1 MRTPRAAGLLA
12 AAALLL
18 AACSG
23 PADKAAPVADRP
35 DPTPSASSSPP
46 APEVTP
52 ADAAAP
58 LRPGEQFRT
67 LTVPGG
73 PYLPAAPSGGHDD
86 YHCFLLDPHLTT
98 DRYVTGS
105 DVLPGNAAVV
115 HHAILFTVPP
125 GQVADAEAHDAQT
138 PGRGWTCFGGTA
150 LPNRTT
156 TALSA
161 LDSAPWLAAWAPG
174 GGESVFG
181 PGTGK
186 LLEKGSRV
194 ILQVHYN
201 LREGSS
207 PDSTAVRLR
216 LAPADAHLKAL
227 KTMLLVAP
235 VELPCPPGETGVLC
249 DRSRAIADLTARFGP
264 NSGRTVAGLQ
274 LLCGGSFT
282 DPRAGNTQ
290 HCDRRVGQDM
300 TVRAVAGHMHLL
312 GRSISVTLDPGRA
325 ARAHA
330 ARPAGLGLR
339 QPGRDPAEAAGPG
352 ASRRH
357 AAGHLHPR
365 RDAARH
371 AARARGRA
379 AALRHVGRGHLGRD
393 VPRHRHV
400 HRQLTDQ
407 WRVPAGF
414 QAAQNLLP

>member
-1 MRTPRAAGLLA
+1 M
-12 AAALLL
+12 
-18 AACSG
+18 
-23 PADKAAPVADRP
+23 
-35 DPTPSASSSPP
+35 
-46 APEVTP
+46 
-52 ADAAAP
+52 
-58 LRPGEQFRT
+58 
-67 LTVPGG
+67 PGG
-73 PYLPAAPSGGHDD
+73 SYLPAAPSGGHDD
-86 YHCFLLDPHLTT
+86 YHCFLLDPHLAT

-125 GQVADAEAHDAQT
+125 DQVADAEAHDAQT
-138 PGRGWTCFGGTA
+138 AGRGWTCFGGTA

-181 PGTGK
+181 RGTGK

-216 LAPADAHLKAL
+216 LAPAGAKLKAL

-235 VELPCPPGETGVLC
+235 VELPCPPGETGLLC
-249 DRSRAIADLTARFGP
+249 DRSRAITDLTARFGP

-282 DPRAGNTQ
+282 NPRAGNTQ
-290 HCDRRVGQDM
+290 HCDRRVGEDM

-312 GRSISVTLDPGRA
+312 GRSISVTLDPGGPRERTLLDRPVWDFDNQGA
-325 ARAHA
+325 TPLK
-330 ARPAGLGLR
+330 RPARVRAGDTLRVTCTHDATLRDMLPELEDEQPRYVTWGEGTSDEMCLGIVMYT
-339 QPGRDPAEAAGPG
+339 
-352 ASRRH
+352 
-357 AAGHLHPR
+357 
-365 RDAARH
+365 DA
-371 AARARGRA
+371 
-379 AALRHVGRGHLGRD
+379 
-393 VPRHRHV
+393 
-400 HRQLTDQ
+400 
-407 WRVPAGF
+407 
-414 QAAQNLLP
+414 

>member
-1 MRTPRAAGLLA
+1 VLA

-23 PADKAAPVADRP
+23 PADTAAPVVDRP
-35 DPTPSASSSPP
+35 APSPSAPSSPS
-46 APEVTP
+46 AVVTR
-52 ADAAAP
+52 ADPAAP
-58 LRPGEQFRT
+58 LRPGERFRT
-67 LTVPGG
+67 LRVPGG
-73 PYLPAAPSGGHDD
+73 PYLPAAPSGGRDD
-86 YHCFLLDPHLTT
+86 YHCFLLDPHLAS

-125 GQVADAEAHDAQT
+125 DQVVDAEAHDAQT
-138 PGRGWTCFGGTA
+138 AGRGWTCFGGTA

-181 PGTGK
+181 RGTGK

-216 LAPADAHLKAL
+216 LAPAGAQLKAL

-235 VELPCPPGETGVLC
+235 VELPCPRGETYLLC
-249 DRSRAIADLTARFGP
+249 DRSRAITDLTARFGP

-282 DPRAGNTQ
+282 NPPAGNTQ
-290 HCDRRVGQDM
+290 HCDRRVGQDL
-300 TVRAVAGHMHLL
+300 TVQAVAGHMHLL
-312 GRSISVTLDPGRA
+312 GRSISVTLDPGGPRERTLLDRPVWDFDDQGA
-325 ARAHA
+325 TPLR
-330 ARPAGLGLR
+330 RPAPVRAGDMLRVTCTHDATLRSMLPELEDERPRYVTWGEGTSDEMCLGIVMYT
-339 QPGRDPAEAAGPG
+339 
-352 ASRRH
+352 
-357 AAGHLHPR
+357 
-365 RDAARH
+365 DA
-371 AARARGRA
+371 
-379 AALRHVGRGHLGRD
+379 
-393 VPRHRHV
+393 
-400 HRQLTDQ
+400 
-407 WRVPAGF
+407 
-414 QAAQNLLP
+414 

>member
-1 MRTPRAAGLLA
+1 VLA

-23 PADKAAPVADRP
+23 SGAGTADPVADSP
-35 DPTPSASSSPP
+35 APSSS
-46 APEVTP
+46 APSSPTTAVTP

-86 YHCFLLDPHLTT
+86 YHCFLLDPHLAT

-125 GQVADAEAHDAQT
+125 DQVADAEAHDAQT
-138 PGRGWTCFGGTA
+138 AGRGWTCFGGTA

-181 PGTGK
+181 RGTGK

-216 LAPADAHLKAL
+216 LAPAGAHLKSL

-235 VELPCPPGETGVLC
+235 VELPCPPGETGLLC

-282 DPRAGNTQ
+282 NPRAGNTQ
-290 HCDRRVGQDM
+290 HCDRRVGEDM

-312 GRSISVTLDPGRA
+312 GRSISVTLDPGG
-325 ARAHA
+325 ARERTLLDRPVWDFDNQGATPLK
-330 ARPAGLGLR
+330 RPARVRAGETLRVTCTHDATLRSMLPELEDEQPRYVTWGEGTSDEMCLGIVMYT
-339 QPGRDPAEAAGPG
+339 
-352 ASRRH
+352 
-357 AAGHLHPR
+357 
-365 RDAARH
+365 DA
-371 AARARGRA
+371 
-379 AALRHVGRGHLGRD
+379 
-393 VPRHRHV
+393 
-400 HRQLTDQ
+400 
-407 WRVPAGF
+407 
-414 QAAQNLLP
+414 

>member
-1 MRTPRAAGLLA
+1 VLA
-12 AAALLL
+12 AVALLL

-23 PADKAAPVADRP
+23 PGADSASRVAGKA
-35 DPTPSASSSPP
+35 TPSSSPP
-46 APEVTP
+46 SSPAVAVTP

-86 YHCFLLDPHLTT
+86 YHCFLLDPQLAT

-105 DVLPGNAAVV
+105 DVLPGNPAVV

-125 GQVADAEAHDAQT
+125 DQVADAEAHDAQT
-138 PGRGWTCFGGTA
+138 AGRGWTCFGGIA

-181 PGTGK
+181 RGTGK
-186 LLEKGSRV
+186 LLAKGSRV

-216 LAPADAHLKAL
+216 LAPAGAHLKAL

-235 VELPCPPGETGVLC
+235 VELPCPPEETGLLC
-249 DRSRAIADLTARFGP
+249 DRSRAITDLTVRFGP

-274 LLCGGSFT
+274 LLCGGSFIN
-282 DPRAGNTQ
+282 PRAGNTQ

-312 GRSISVTLDPGRA
+312 GRSISVTLDPGGPRERTLLDRPVWDFDNQGATPLKRA
-325 ARAHA
+325 ARV
-330 ARPAGLGLR
+330 RAGDTLRVTCTHDPTLRNMLPELEDEQPRYVTWGEGTSDEMCLGIVMYT
-339 QPGRDPAEAAGPG
+339 
-352 ASRRH
+352 
-357 AAGHLHPR
+357 
-365 RDAARH
+365 DA
-371 AARARGRA
+371 
-379 AALRHVGRGHLGRD
+379 
-393 VPRHRHV
+393 
-400 HRQLTDQ
+400 
-407 WRVPAGF
+407 
-414 QAAQNLLP
+414 

>member
-1 MRTPRAAGLLA
+1 MLT
-12 AAALLL
+12 AAALML

-23 PADKAAPVADRP
+23 PGEDTAAPGADRP
-35 DPTPSASSSPP
+35 SPSSS
-46 APEVTP
+46 APSSATPVVTP

-73 PYLPAAPSGGHDD
+73 PYLPAAPTGGLDD
-86 YHCFLLDPHLTT
+86 YHCFLLDPHLAA

-105 DVLPGNAAVV
+105 DVLPGNVAVV

-125 GQVADAEAHDAQT
+125 DQVADAEAHDAQT

-181 PGTGK
+181 RGTGK
-186 LLEKGSRV
+186 LLASGSRV

-201 LREGSS
+201 LREGSA

-216 LAPADAHLKAL
+216 LAPKGAHLQAL

-235 VELPCPPGETGVLC
+235 VELPCAPGETGQLC
-249 DRSRAIADLTARFGP
+249 DRSRAVTDLTARFGP
-264 NSGRTVAGLQ
+264 ESGRTVAGLQ
-274 LLCGGSFT
+274 LLCGGSFVN
-282 DPRAGNTQ
+282 PRAGNTQ
-290 HCDRRVGQDM
+290 HCDRRAAQEM

-312 GRSISVTLDPGRA
+312 GRSISVTLDPGGGRERTLLDRPVWDFDNQGATPLRRPVRVRA
-325 ARAHA
+325 GDTLRVTCTHDATLRGMLPELADEQP
-330 ARPAGLGLR
+330 RYVTWGEGTSDEMCLGIVLYT
-339 QPGRDPAEAAGPG
+339 
-352 ASRRH
+352 
-357 AAGHLHPR
+357 
-365 RDAARH
+365 DA
-371 AARARGRA
+371 
-379 AALRHVGRGHLGRD
+379 
-393 VPRHRHV
+393 
-400 HRQLTDQ
+400 
-407 WRVPAGF
+407 
-414 QAAQNLLP
+414 